1 MPWSIERTDHLLALI
16 RFSREAALNR
26 TIGLAIVFAVGIQ
39 ALSALRAGAEDLGGA
54 DLTAPPPASEESMPA
69 VLSGTLKKVRDSGVL
84 VIGYRE
90 ASFPFS
96 FVGPSAPR
104 PLGYSIDLCLGIV
117 DEIVR
122 ELGGNPTR
130 VDFAP
135 VTADTRTEA
144 VMSGKVDLEC
154 GSTTSNAERQR
165 SVAFSPII
173 YVAGTKLLVKRSSGI
188 SSYRDLGGKTLVVTS
203 GTTNEAAM
211 KQLNDRY
218 RLGIIIV
225 SARDHDESY
234 TMLADGK
241 ADAFATDDVLLYGFI
256 VARKVE
262 AVMAVVGDFITYEP
276 YGIMFRRDDPL
287 MAAAVTRAF
296 LAMARTRR
304 LAASYRRWFLEPG
317 PNGASLNLPMS
328 VQLSEV
334 FRGLGGED

>member
-1 MPWSIERTDHLLALI
+1 MCARASG
-16 RFSREAALNR
+16 FSREAAMSKITR
-26 TIGLAIVFAVGIQ
+26 LAIAFAVGIQ
-39 ALSALRAGAEDLGGA
+39 VLSTVRADAEDLIGV
-54 DLTAPPPASEESMPA
+54 DRTAPPPASEESTPA

-96 FVGPSAPR
+96 FVQPGAPR
-104 PLGYSIDLCLGIV
+104 PLGYSIDLCLGVV

-173 YVAGTKLLVKRSSGI
+173 YVAGTKLLVKRASGI
-188 SSYRDLGGKTLVVTS
+188 GTYRDLGGKKLVVTS
-203 GTTNEAAM
+203 GTTNEIAM
-211 KQLNDRY
+211 KQLNDKY
-218 RLGIIIV
+218 KLGITIV

-234 TMLADGK
+234 GILADGN

-256 VARKVE
+256 IARKAE

-276 YGIMFRRDDPL
+276 YGIMFRREDPL

-296 LAMARTRR
+296 LAMAQTRR
-304 LAASYRRWFLEPG
+304 LAATYRRWFLESG
-317 PNGASLNLPMS
+317 PSGASLNLPMS
-328 VQLSEV
+328 VQLSEA
-334 FRGLGGED
+334 FRSLGDEN